1 MFGCNL
7 LFTYHTSASTYA
19 NYEMW
24 TNQILSD
31 ILDEMEPN
39 QLPRYAQSQ
48 HCDNFSFD
56 LFGVDPNFCLI
67 VKILVELSDSNMH
80 TFKSNVAKKM

>member
-1 MFGCNL
+1 
-7 LFTYHTSASTYA
+7 
-19 NYEMW
+19 MW

-48 HCDNFSFD
+48 HCNNFSFE

-67 VKILVELSDSNMH
+67 IKIHELSDCNMH
-80 TFKSNVAKKM
+80 TFKSNVAKNVISYRKLF